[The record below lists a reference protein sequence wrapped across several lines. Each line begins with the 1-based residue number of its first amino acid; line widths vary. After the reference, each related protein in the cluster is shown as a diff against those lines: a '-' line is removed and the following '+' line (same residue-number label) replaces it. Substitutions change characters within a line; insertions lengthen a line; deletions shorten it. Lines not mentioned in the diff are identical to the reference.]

1 VAKLEKKVQ
10 TVLKDAQIVRDNKD
24 LQIAEL
30 KKIAEESTQTRTNRS
45 VSPPSLPPPHPSR
58 PLPLSPAP
66 TLARSPL
73 SCPVSPA
80 LPLYVCVMLF
90 AGGLLYAVYRYVM
103 LFAGGLLYAVY
114 RYVMLVAGGLLYAV
128 YRYVMLFYVDGLWF
142 VVRSI

>member
-1 VAKLEKKVQ
+1 MAKLEKKVQ

-45 VSPPSLPPPHPSR
+45 VSPPSPS
-58 PLPLSPAP
+58 LSPAP

-80 LPLYVCVMLF
+80 LPLFPLYVCVMLF